1 MTAALAE
8 AAGAVEVE
16 ALGAAGDIE
25 LDEVARSAIRSGGSK
40 VNLKS
45 MSIDRLSKLKDQVAT
60 LLRTKV
66 ADERRTLQAE
76 LVKLSRFSTS
86 ELHSEGR

>member
-1 MTAALAE
+1 MTATLAE

-45 MSIDRLSKLKDQVAT
+45 MSIDKLSKLAT

-66 ADERRTLQAE
+66 ADERRILQAE

-86 ELHSEGR
+86 ELHSKGR

>member
-45 MSIDRLSKLKDQVAT
+45 MSIDKLSKLAT

-66 ADERRTLQAE
+66 ADERRILQAE

-86 ELHSEGR
+86 ELHSKGR

>member
-1 MTAALAE
+1 VTAALAE

-45 MSIDRLSKLKDQVAT
+45 MSIDKLSKLAT

-66 ADERRTLQAE
+66 ADERRILQAE

-86 ELHSEGR
+86 ELHSKGR

>member
-1 MTAALAE
+1 MTATLAE
-8 AAGAVEVE
+8 AAGAVEGE

-45 MSIDRLSKLKDQVAT
+45 MSIDKLSKLAT

-66 ADERRTLQAE
+66 ADERRILQAE

-86 ELHSEGR
+86 ELHSKGR

>member
-1 MTAALAE
+1 VTATLAE

-45 MSIDRLSKLKDQVAT
+45 MSIDKLSKLAT

-66 ADERRTLQAE
+66 ADERRILQAE

-86 ELHSEGR
+86 ELHSKGR

>member
-45 MSIDRLSKLKDQVAT
+45 MSIDKLSKLAT

-86 ELHSEGR
+86 ELHSKGR